1 MAELNLDAV
10 TETATEFARDAFHVA
25 VGAGVLAFQKAQVRR
40 REFEKRAE
48 GSLGDVRE
56 QAEKSFGAARSQLD
70 TVNDLVEDRVKMVEE
85 RLGALEERLESVLGE
100 LEGRLPEQARDLVK
114 QARDLV
120 GRAA

>member
-1 MAELNLDAV
+1 MPEPKIDDL
-10 TETATEFARDAFHVA
+10 TETATGFARDAFYVT

-40 REFEKRAE
+40 REIQKLADDR
-48 GSLGDVRE
+48 LGDAKE
-56 QAEKSFGAARSQLD
+56 QAEKSFQTAKTQLD
-70 TVNDLVEDRVKMVEE
+70 TVNTLVEDRVKMVEE

-100 LEGRLPEQARDLVK
+100 IEERLPEQARDLVK

>member
-1 MAELNLDAV
+1 MPELKIDDL
-10 TETATEFARDAFHVA
+10 TETTTGFARDAFYVT

-40 REFEKRAE
+40 REIQKLADGRLDDA
-48 GSLGDVRE
+48 RE
-56 QAEKSFGAARSQLD
+56 QAEKSFQAAKSQLD
-70 TVNDLVEDRVKMVEE
+70 TVNTLVEDRVKLVEE

-100 LEGRLPEQARDLVK
+100 IEDRLPEQARDLVK